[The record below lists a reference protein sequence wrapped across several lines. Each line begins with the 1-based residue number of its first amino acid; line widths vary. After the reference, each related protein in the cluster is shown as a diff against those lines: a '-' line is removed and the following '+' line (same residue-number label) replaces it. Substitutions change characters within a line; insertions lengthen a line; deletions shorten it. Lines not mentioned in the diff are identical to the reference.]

1 MKLITVFAL
10 TLLLTLSSCMKLI
23 FTHLGVLDEKQ
34 NPKVVSNGKKQV
46 VYLPMHHIGK
56 QSFYDD
62 VKKKIDSLRKD
73 GYVFYYEGLKLST
86 SEDSLVIDTLGKKL
100 RKTMGLDIFQ
110 LRSNGGYIDTSTGN
124 FMGRKNSFVKKYN
137 LVNQERAGTLMDTT
151 IDRRADVSLN
161 DLIPALEAKLGPIPL
176 DACDYSTPM
185 GQKYTCKKY
194 KLKDYSRAALEY
206 RNKFIADE
214 VRKDANLKIAIVY
227 GAMHFKGLF
236 EDLQA
241 ADSTWKK
248 IKVVN

>member
-1 MKLITVFAL
+1 MKIIIAFAL
-10 TLLLTLSSCMKLI
+10 TLLIGLSSCMKLI
-23 FTHLGVLDEKQ
+23 FTHMGVLDEKQ
-34 NPKVVSNGKKQV
+34 KLKVASNGRKQV

-86 SEDSLVIDTLGKKL
+86 NDDSLAIDTLAKKL
-100 RKTMGLDIFQ
+100 RKIMGLDLSL

-124 FMGRKNSFVKKYN
+124 FMGRKNNFVKRYN

-151 IDRRADVSLN
+151 IDRRADVSLS
-161 DLIPALEAKLGPIPL
+161 DLIPALEAELGPIPL

-194 KLKDYSRAALEY
+194 KLKEYSRAALEY
-206 RNKFIADE
+206 RNKWIAEE
-214 VRKDANLKIAIVY
+214 VRRDTSLKIAIVY

-236 EDLQA
+236 RDLQA
-241 ADSTWKK
+241 SDPSWKRVD
-248 IKVVN
+248 VVN